1 MRVALVQLATEAGD
15 LEGNARAVVAGIE
28 AARERG
34 AEVAVVPE
42 LALTGYPPLDLLLE
56 PSFVP
61 ENLRILSEVVAP
73 RVRGIAA
80 LVGFVDHDPARVT
93 PEGVPTL
100 YNAAAFVED
109 GRVAGVTYK
118 SLLAN
123 YDVFFE
129 RRYFAPGTRPLVHR
143 TVSNRALGAMICE
156 DLWDDWYDV
165 KVARVLAA
173 GGAQALLAL
182 NSSPFSAGKTGIR
195 LDLARRRVRETR
207 LPFVYVNQVGG
218 EDGYEGQLVFDGGS
232 FALDAEGRLIA
243 AAKRFEPDLVVVDLG
258 ARAPEVTAG
267 DLTDSPRSEEVARAI
282 VLGIRD
288 YARRSGF
295 VSCVLGLS
303 GGIDSAVVAALAVE
317 SLGPAHVL
325 ALSMPSRFSSERGQR
340 DAEAIAHNLGIELRR
355 VPIEAP
361 FRAVECVL
369 GETLGGAGGEVA
381 HENVQARLRG
391 LALMA
396 VSNHESRLLLTTG
409 NKTELALG
417 YCTLYGDMSGGLAP
431 INDVSKLEVY
441 ELGRRAN
448 RRAGRELIPESV
460 FRAAPSPELAAD
472 QTEPFD
478 YAVVSPL
485 IDEIVEARRS
495 RAELLAA
502 GYPAATVDDCLARI
516 ARAEYKRRQ
525 APPGIKVTGKAFG
538 VGRRVPIAHVFRPR
552 A

>member
-1 MRVALVQLATEAGD
+1 L
-15 LEGNARAVVAGIE
+15 AGIE
-28 AARERG
+28 AARGRG

-56 PSFVP
+56 PSFVG
-61 ENLRILSEVVAP
+61 ENLRILHEVVVP

-80 LVGFVDHDPARVT
+80 LVGFVDRDPGRPT
-93 PEGVPTL
+93 PEGLPTL
-100 YNAAAFVED
+100 YNAAAFIED
-109 GRVAGVTYK
+109 GRLGGVTHK
-118 SLLAN
+118 TLLPN

-129 RRYFAPGTRPLVHR
+129 RRYFAPGTRQPVHR
-143 TVSNRALGAMICE
+143 TASGHLLGTMICE
-156 DLWDDWYDV
+156 DAWDDCYDV
-165 KVARVLAA
+165 KVARALAA
-173 GGAQALLAL
+173 GGAQALLSL
-182 NSSPFSAGKTGIR
+182 NASPFAAGKTGVR

-207 LPFVYVNQVGG
+207 LPFVYVNQVGS

-232 FALDAEGRLIA
+232 FALDTEGRLIA
-243 AAKRFEPDLVVVDLG
+243 AAKRFESDLVVVDLA
-258 ARAPEVTAG
+258 ARAPEITAA
-267 DLTDSPRSEEVARAI
+267 DLIDSPRSEEVARAI

-295 VSCVLGLS
+295 ASCVLGLS
-303 GGIDSAVVAALAVE
+303 GGIDSGVVATLAVE
-317 SLGPAHVL
+317 SLGPARVL
-325 ALSMPSRFSSERGQR
+325 ALSMPSRFSSERGQC
-340 DAEAIAHNLGIELRR
+340 DAEAIARNLGIELRR

-361 FRAVECVL
+361 FREVEAVL

-391 LALMA
+391 LMLMA
-396 VSNHESRLLLTTG
+396 VSNRESRLLLTTG

-448 RRAGRELIPESV
+448 RRAGREVIPESV

-472 QTEPFD
+472 QSEPFD
-478 YAVVSPL
+478 YAVVAPL
-485 IDEIVEARRS
+485 VDQIVEARRP
-495 RAELLAA
+495 RVELIAA

-538 VGRRVPIAHVFRPR
+538 IGRRIPIAHAFRPR
-552 A
+552 V